1 MEDND
6 MVENKITVM
15 VEQEKY
21 DELIQDHVVL
31 MMLANTLFNSMG
43 LGYDG
48 KSLRIK
54 DDDAVIN
61 FLNGAFPTRVDAV
74 RRYLQEEEQKKEQK
88 HAKVLKEEVADLDAE
103 KEEEDA

>member
-1 MEDND
+1 

-31 MMLANTLFNSMG
+31 MMLCNTLFNSMG

-48 KSLRIK
+48 NSLRIK

-61 FLNGAFPTRVDAV
+61 FLNGAFPTRVDAI
-74 RRYLQEEEQKKEQK
+74 RRYLQEEEQKKAQE
-88 HAKVLKEEVADLDAE
+88 HIKVLKEEVEELV
-103 KEEEDA
+103 KEDK